1 MIRENT
7 IISVIQKKGDIRKT
21 ALAFSLARDLGLR
34 YSNNDLLEREKR
46 QHIGFGYEV
55 KPYFVYDLDYENWLD
70 TYAEFV
76 VWNSH
81 YILIPI
87 TPNLDSIHH
96 GSKIFSDLICYQM
109 VKRHQIVIL
118 FTDTSNQAELDY
130 FTEYSKIGINW
141 SGVNFFVLPKSDIFQ
156 NAISCDTS
164 FLVLANENA
173 LAKHKYSFFIYQY
186 QKILDFI
193 KNIWQ
198 I

>member
-76 VWNSH
+76 VWKRARAKGRGRWDH
-81 YILIPI
+81 HLAVW
-87 TPNLDSIHH
+87 LDD
-96 GSKIFSDLICYQM
+96 G
-109 VKRHQIVIL
+109 
-118 FTDTSNQAELDY
+118 A
-130 FTEYSKIGINW
+130 
-141 SGVNFFVLPKSDIFQ
+141 
-156 NAISCDTS
+156 
-164 FLVLANENA
+164 
-173 LAKHKYSFFIYQY
+173 
-186 QKILDFI
+186 
-193 KNIWQ
+193 
-198 I
+198 

>member
-1 MIRENT
+1 M
-7 IISVIQKKGDIRKT
+7 IISVIQKEGDIGKT
-21 ALAFSLARDLGLR
+21 ALAFSLALDLGLR
-34 YSNNDLLEREKR
+34 YGNKDSLERESR
-46 QHIGFGYEV
+46 HDFGRFLHGLD
-55 KPYFVYDLDYENWLD
+55 PYVYDLDYNYGLNID
-70 TYAEFV
+70 AEIAAS
-76 VWNSH
+76 NSK

-96 GSKIFSDLICYQM
+96 GLKIFSNLICYHM
-109 VKRHQIVIL
+109 VKRRQIVIL

-130 FTEYSKIGINW
+130 FTEFSKKIGINW

-156 NAISCDTS
+156 NAISCDMS
-164 FLVLANENA
+164 FLRLANENA

-193 KNIWQ
+193 KNIGQ

>member
-1 MIRENT
+1 VRLLHNT
-7 IISVIQKKGDIRKT
+7 
-21 ALAFSLARDLGLR
+21 A
-34 YSNNDLLEREKR
+34 
-46 QHIGFGYEV
+46 
-55 KPYFVYDLDYENWLD
+55 
-70 TYAEFV
+70 
-76 VWNSH
+76 
-81 YILIPI
+81 
-87 TPNLDSIHH
+87 
-96 GSKIFSDLICYQM
+96 
-109 VKRHQIVIL
+109 
-118 FTDTSNQAELDY
+118 NQAELDY
-130 FTEYSKIGINW
+130 FTEYSKKIGINW